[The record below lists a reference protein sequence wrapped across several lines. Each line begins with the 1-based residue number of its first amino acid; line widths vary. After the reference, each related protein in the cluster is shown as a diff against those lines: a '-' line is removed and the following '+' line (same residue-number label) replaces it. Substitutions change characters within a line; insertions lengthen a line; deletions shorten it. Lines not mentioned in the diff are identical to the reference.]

1 MTMRRWLA
9 VPLVLGAGL
18 AAAALPAGS
27 ALADTTIGQTGT
39 TVPSHYWVFDDEYI
53 NPAAVVPADGI
64 ITSFQTQSAASG
76 ESTCHFA
83 GVYDFQVLRPEGN
96 NQYLVVGDTGDQTD
110 PCDGQLLSYPVNI
123 PVQAGDLL
131 GVYVK
136 WLWAGVLSSGSYD
149 VTHQNF
155 GEPKVG
161 QTITVNTDYTGL
173 GIDESAT
180 LETPADLLAS
190 LDTAAQQAGGPGN
203 SLPDKVQQAQSD
215 LQAGDVTGTCSVLT
229 AFINEVNAQTGKSIP
244 ADTAGQLT
252 TAAGQVQT
260 LLSCGS

>member
-1 MTMRRWLA
+1 MRRWLA

-18 AAAALPAGS
+18 AAAALPTGS
-27 ALADTTIGQTGT
+27 ALADTPIGQTGT
-39 TVPSHYWVFDDEYI
+39 PVPFHYWVFDDEYI
-53 NPAAVVPADGI
+53 NPSAVVPADGI
-64 ITSFQTQSAASG
+64 ITSFQTQSTASG
-76 ESTCHFA
+76 ETTCHFQ

-96 NQYLVVGDTGDQTD
+96 NQYLVVGDTGNQTD

-131 GVYVK
+131 GVYVT
-136 WLWAGVLSSGSYD
+136 WLWAGVLSSGSEEG
-149 VTHQNF
+149 THQNF
-155 GEPKVG
+155 GEPRVG
-161 QTITVNTDYTGL
+161 QTITVNPPDYTGL

-203 SLPDKVQQAQSD
+203 SLPAKVQQAQSY
-215 LQAGDVTGTCSVLT
+215 LQAGDVTDTCSTLT
-229 AFINEVNAQTGKSIP
+229 DFVNEVNAQTGKAIP

-252 TAAGQVQT
+252 TAAGQVQN
-260 LLSCGS
+260 LLSCGT

>member
-1 MTMRRWLA
+1 MRRWLA

-39 TVPSHYWVFDDEYI
+39 PTPGVYWVDGFEFI

-76 ESTCHFA
+76 QITCHFA

-123 PVQAGDLL
+123 TVQAGDLL

-136 WLWAGVLSSGSYD
+136 WLWAGVLSGGSAEYA
-149 VTHQNF
+149 HQST
-155 GEPKVG
+155 EPRVG
-161 QTITVNTDYTGL
+161 QTITVNGSNDLYT
-173 GIDESAT
+173 IDESAT

-203 SLPDKVQQAQSD
+203 SLPAKVQQAQSD

-229 AFINEVNAQTGKSIP
+229 AFIAEVNAQTGKSIP

>member
-1 MTMRRWLA
+1 MRRWLA

-27 ALADTTIGQTGT
+27 ALADTPIGQTGT
-39 TVPSHYWVFDDEYI
+39 PVPFHYLVFDTEYI

-64 ITSFQTQSAASG
+64 ITSFQTQSTASG
-76 ESTCHFA
+76 VTTCHFT

-96 NQYLVVGDTGDQTD
+96 NQYLVVGDTGNQTD

-131 GVYVK
+131 GVYVT
-136 WLWAGVLSSGSYD
+136 WLWAGALSSSGSSD
-149 VTHQNF
+149 ATHQTT
-155 GEPKVG
+155 EPGVG
-161 QTITVNTDYTGL
+161 QTITVNSDYTGP

-203 SLPDKVQQAQSD
+203 SLPAKVQQAQSD

-229 AFINEVNAQTGKSIP
+229 DFISEVNAQTGKTIP

>member
-1 MTMRRWLA
+1 MRRWLA
-9 VPLVLGAGL
+9 VPLVLGVGL

-39 TVPSHYWVFDDEYI
+39 PVPFRAWFYDDEYI

-64 ITSFQTQSAASG
+64 ITSFQTQSI
-76 ESTCHFA
+76 STCQTIG

-96 NQYLVVGDTGDQTD
+96 NQYLVVGDTGNQTD

-131 GVYVK
+131 GVYIT

-149 VTHQNF
+149 VIHQNF

-203 SLPDKVQQAQSD
+203 SLPAKVQQAQSY
-215 LQAGDVTGTCSVLT
+215 LQAGDVTDTCSTLT
-229 AFINEVNAQTGKSIP
+229 DFINEVNAQTDKTIP
-244 ADTAGQLT
+244 ADTASQLT